1 MTRKKKPN
9 LQQQKTIKKEK
20 EIAELNRKANEF
32 RILLGKENIAPTMD
46 IKANIVDKIDI
57 NNCVYSI

>member
-32 RILLGKENIAPTMD
+32 RIFLGKENIAPTMD

>member
-32 RILLGKENIAPTMD
+32 RIFLGKENIPPTMD